1 MFSLPLI
8 SFFSFFTLLGRDGS
22 PTATLQRRPRRNFL
36 DSRFL
41 GVAREARKEIFG
53 KTNSARD
60 QTNVATAHLLF
71 IFPRQH
77 GIKNGRGVMNA
88 KNKDKRESFL

>member
-41 GVAREARKEIFG
+41 GVAREVRKEIFG

-60 QTNVATAHLLF
+60 QTNVATVLYRRVYSLF
-71 IFPRQH
+71 FH
-77 GIKNGRGVMNA
+77 DNTVLKTGEV
-88 KNKDKRESFL
+88 